1 MRWASITAAVLG
13 LVGSVCAQGSLGGS
27 QTSCSA
33 AQAWVYQGC
42 YSDTQ
47 NGRHGGFNW
56 QLSVTAGAAK
66 SYPGFTNATQMTV
79 DLCLQACRGHAFRWA
94 LLYGTNQCYCS
105 SGFPVY
111 QSVTNTSVGPG
122 AYSGTQPGTPTQ
134 DSTSSN
140 ATINTCHVAASP
152 CAGNPAQFCGSSSA
166 SDIYMDPSYQYTS
179 SQAVP
184 SNYLYFGCYNN
195 VSPGPFYVSI
205 KTTSTVA
212 CQTYCGQLGYPFSA
226 RSAID
231 SQTSTSSCECGTEIQ
246 AGFEQAESVCSYY
259 CNGTTGAQ

>member
-1 MRWASITAAVLG
+1 MRWASINAAVLG

-27 QTSCSA
+27 QASCSA

-66 SYPGFTNATQMTV
+66 SYPGFTSASQMTV
-79 DLCLQACRGHAFRWA
+79 DLCLQACRGHAFKWA
-94 LLYGTNQCYCS
+94 LLYNTNECYCS

-111 QSVTNTSVGPG
+111 QSVSNTSAGPG

-140 ATINTCHVAASP
+140 STINTCHVAASP

-166 SDIYMDPSYQYTS
+166 GDLYVDPSYHYTS

-205 KTTSTVA
+205 QTTNTVA
-212 CQTYCGQLGYPFSA
+212 CQTYCGQLGYPFAA

-231 SQTSTSSCECGTEIQ
+231 SQTTTSSCQCGTEIQ
-246 AGFEQAESVCSYY
+246 AGFEQAESACSYY
-259 CNGTTGAQ
+259 CNGTTGGQ